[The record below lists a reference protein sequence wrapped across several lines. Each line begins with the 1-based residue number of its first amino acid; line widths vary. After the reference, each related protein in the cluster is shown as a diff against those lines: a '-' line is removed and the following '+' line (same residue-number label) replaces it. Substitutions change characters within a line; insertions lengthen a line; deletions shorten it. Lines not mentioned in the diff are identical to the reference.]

1 MTVATEQ
8 MEQYEGQKVIVTVLP
23 NAEKEETENQTYEG
37 KAEVANGTGMLLKA
51 KGRSGLHLLA
61 LDQIVNVE
69 FAPEKP
75 KKIAV
80 KTVKKV
86 KFGNVR
92 QHLADR
98 HGYTVADL
106 DEVTEENALDA
117 HTNLDH
123 AAEGLAHVHG
133 DKKAKEPDDEA
144 EAE

>member
-1 MTVATEQ
+1 MTVTAEQ

-23 NAEKEETENQTYEG
+23 NPDKEETENQTYEG
-37 KAEVANGTGMLLKA
+37 KAEVANATGMLLKA

-61 LDQIVNVE
+61 LDQVVGVE

-80 KTVKKV
+80 KTVKVV
-86 KFGNVR
+86 KYGNVR

-98 HGYTVADL
+98 HGYTTDDL
-106 DEVTEENALDA
+106 VEVSEEQALDA

-123 AAEGLAHVHG
+123 AAESLAHVHG
-133 DKKAKEPDDEA
+133 DKKAAKA
-144 EAE
+144 EAEEAE